1 MSEDV
6 LGTPGA
12 QKRTIAIWVV
22 VATIVLLIVGTIIAF
37 AVVPG
42 LADNGRGSP
51 QAEASPTP
59 TVTATPAPAASPR
72 PTAELDDA
80 DASDVLETA
89 LAVPIATVGTDVD
102 LAELLKNI
110 AVGSYSKELEAQW
123 QELISQGWTMS
134 GTPTIVSSEVTALDT
149 DSSPPTASVTA
160 CIDSSDVA
168 MLDSAGAP
176 IGDASAQMPRALH
189 LFTLTQ
195 GDDGI
200 WRISSH
206 SFPNDPKC

>member
-6 LGTPGA
+6 LGTPGV
-12 QKRTIAIWVV
+12 QKRAIAIWVV
-22 VATIVLLIVGTIIAF
+22 VAAIVLLVVGTIIAF

-42 LADNGRGSP
+42 LADNGRGSS
-51 QAEASPTP
+51 QAGASPTP

-72 PTAELDDA
+72 PTAELDDS
-80 DASDVLETA
+80 DAFDVLEAA
-89 LAVPIATVGTDVD
+89 LAVPIASVGTDAD
-102 LAELLKNI
+102 LSELLKNI
-110 AVGSYSKELEAQW
+110 AVGSYSEELDAQW
-123 QELISQGWTMS
+123 QELVAQGWTMS
-134 GTPTIVSSEVTALDT
+134 GAPIIVSSEVTALDT
-149 DSSPPTASVTA
+149 GTSPPTASVTA
-160 CIDSSDVA
+160 CIDSSNVS
-168 MLDSAGAP
+168 MLDSEGKP